1 MFNYYYRFLFDV
13 VIILEFLYQFLRK
26 GLKWQWKKEQQEVF
40 VKFKELLQLVEF
52 LVYFDLV
59 KEFVF
64 VIDVLDYGVGVV
76 LFYKMEGGI
85 ECLIGYMFRFL
96 NGVERNYFILEKEVL
111 VIIFGVKKFYQFFY
125 GYLFIIKMDY
135 KFLEGLLNE
144 KKGILVFVVL

>member
-1 MFNYYYRFLFDV
+1 M
-13 VIILEFLYQFLRK
+13 
-26 GLKWQWKKEQQEVF
+26 
-40 VKFKELLQLVEF
+40 
-52 LVYFDLV
+52 YFDLV

-111 VIIFGVKKFYQFFY
+111 VIIFGVKKFY
-125 GYLFIIKMDY
+125 
-135 KFLEGLLNE
+135 
-144 KKGILVFVVL
+144 